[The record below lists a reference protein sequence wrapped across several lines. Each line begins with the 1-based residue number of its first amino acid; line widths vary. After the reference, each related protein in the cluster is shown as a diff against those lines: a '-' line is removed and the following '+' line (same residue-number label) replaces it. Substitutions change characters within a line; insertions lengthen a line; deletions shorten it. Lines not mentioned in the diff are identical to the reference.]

1 MRRARV
7 LASAGLA
14 VALAFCG
21 TGAWTYAQARTD
33 DGLAFGRERD
43 KVLAAGRGHLT
54 VLNTLD
60 ASTREHAEAGI
71 RAWRDAS
78 TGPLHTELGATKAA
92 VGASARA
99 TVTEAALTA
108 LDTRAGTAKLIATV
122 RVDVTPQGAS
132 KATSDRKRLE
142 AVLERTGRDT
152 WKVKALSAVPVAV
165 ADAGNAGPVPADG
178 GSEAR

>member
-1 MRRARV
+1 MRRGRI
-7 LASAGLA
+7 LGAGALL
-14 VALAFCG
+14 VALGFCG

-33 DGLAFGRERD
+33 EGLAFSRERD
-43 KVLAAGRGHLT
+43 TALAEGRDRLT

-78 TGPLHTELGATKAA
+78 TGPLRTELGRTAPA

-108 LDTRAGTAKLIATV
+108 LDARAGTAKLIATV
-122 RVDVTPQGAS
+122 RVDVTPRGGGA
-132 KATSDRKRLE
+132 ATTDRKRLE
-142 AVLERTGRDT
+142 AVLTRTGEDT
-152 WKVKALSAVPVAV
+152 WRVAALSAVPVAG
-165 ADAGNAGPVPADG
+165 AEE
-178 GSEAR
+178 SEDE

>member
-7 LASAGLA
+7 LAGAGLA

-33 DGLAFGRERD
+33 DGLAFSRERD
-43 KVLAAGRGHLT
+43 TVLAQGRDRIA

-71 RAWRDAS
+71 KAWRDAS
-78 TGPLHTELGATKAA
+78 TGPLHTELGSTLPA

-99 TVTEAALTA
+99 TVTEAAVTA
-108 LDTRAGTAKLIATV
+108 LDARAGTAKLIATV
-122 RVDVTPQGAS
+122 RVDVTPQGGS

-142 AVLERTGRDT
+142 AVLERTGSAT
-152 WKVKALSAVPVAV
+152 WKVKALSAVAGTSADVAGSGT
-165 ADAGNAGPVPADG
+165 ATG

>member
-1 MRRARV
+1 MRRGRI
-7 LASAGLA
+7 LGAGALV
-14 VALAFCG
+14 VALGFCG

-33 DGLAFGRERD
+33 EGLAFSRERD
-43 KVLAAGRGHLT
+43 TALAEGRDRVT
-54 VLNTLD
+54 VLNSLD

-78 TGPLHTELGATKAA
+78 TGPLRTELGRTTPA

-122 RVDVTPQGAS
+122 RVDVTPRGGGA
-132 KATSDRKRLE
+132 ATTDRKRLE
-142 AVLERTGRDT
+142 AVLTRTGEDT
-152 WKVKALSAVPVAV
+152 WRVAALSAVPVAG
-165 ADAGNAGPVPADG
+165 AEENED
-178 GSEAR
+178 E

>member
-1 MRRARV
+1 MRRAKALGV
-7 LASAGLA
+7 GAL
-14 VALAFCG
+14 VAALGFCG

-33 DGLAFGRERD
+33 QELAFGRERD
-43 KVLAAGRGHLT
+43 TALAAGRHGLT

-60 ASTREHAEAGI
+60 ASTRERAEAGI

-78 TGPLHTELGATKAA
+78 AGPLRAELGSTAPA

-122 RVDVTPQGAS
+122 RVDVTPRGAAA
-132 KATSDRKRLE
+132 ATTDRKRLE
-142 AVLERTGRDT
+142 AVLNRTGEDT
-152 WKVKALSAVPVAV
+152 WRVAALSAVPVV
-165 ADAGNAGPVPADG
+165 
-178 GSEAR
+178 EARESGEGGDE